1 MTLRN
6 IFLLLLVIAIPTLLP
21 AQHRKVK
28 AKKKKV
34 EAPVE
39 NPRFK
44 AMLSSTADI
53 MIVDSLVVDS
63 ATILD
68 AVFPNPEEGR
78 LYRYSQF
85 FNQRGDGIVYV
96 NELGN
101 KCIYSKYDEDMKQRY
116 LFQSDRLAD
125 GWTAGEPLP
134 GIDDDGQLH
143 DFDYPYLMPDG
154 VTLYFAAKGGE
165 GLGGYDI
172 YRTRFDNDEGRWL
185 RPENMALPFNSE
197 ADDCMYVIDEQNQL
211 AWFASSRRQPQGK
224 TCVYTFVPTESRK
237 LFNGDDATTRSRANI
252 EHIADTWTSKAARQ
266 QALNRRQ
273 KALEEESIKR
283 LQTDQTQF
291 SFVINDN
298 TVYTRYRQFRHPE
311 NRNRMKELLSLK
323 RQQKLTDE
331 SLQKSRNYY
340 ADASTRERQQLSA
353 EIIKAEEQQEMLQ
366 VRIRQLEKM
375 IRNSENQ

>member
-85 FNQRGDGIVYV
+85 FNQRGNGIVYV

-101 KCIYSKYDEDMKQRY
+101 KCIYSRYDEDMKQRY

-125 GWTAGEPLP
+125 GWTAGEPLV

-298 TVYTRYRQFRHPE
+298 TVYTRYQQFRHPE

-353 EIIKAEEQQEMLQ
+353 EIIKAEEQQENLQ

>member
-6 IFLLLLVIAIPTLLP
+6 IFVLLLALVIPTLLP

-28 AKKKKV
+28 ANKKKV

-39 NPRFK
+39 NPHFK

-63 ATILD
+63 TTILD

-78 LYRYSQF
+78 LYRYNQF

-211 AWFASSRRQPQGK
+211 AWFVSSRRQPQGK

-298 TVYTRYRQFRHPE
+298 TVYTRYQQFRHPE

>member
-1 MTLRN
+1 
-6 IFLLLLVIAIPTLLP
+6 
-21 AQHRKVK
+21 
-28 AKKKKV
+28 
-34 EAPVE
+34 
-39 NPRFK
+39 
-44 AMLSSTADI
+44 
-53 MIVDSLVVDS
+53 
-63 ATILD
+63 
-68 AVFPNPEEGR
+68 
-78 LYRYSQF
+78 
-85 FNQRGDGIVYV
+85 
-96 NELGN
+96 
-101 KCIYSKYDEDMKQRY
+101 
-116 LFQSDRLAD
+116 
-125 GWTAGEPLP
+125 
-134 GIDDDGQLH
+134 
-143 DFDYPYLMPDG
+143 MPDG

-172 YRTRFDNDEGRWL
+172 YRPRFDNDEGRWL

-298 TVYTRYRQFRHPE
+298 TVYTRYQQFRHPE

-353 EIIKAEEQQEMLQ
+353 EIIKAEEQQENLQ

>member
-6 IFLLLLVIAIPTLLP
+6 IFVLLLALVIPTLLP

-63 ATILD
+63 TTILD

-101 KCIYSKYDEDMKQRY
+101 KCIYSRYDEDMKQRY

-125 GWTAGEPLP
+125 GWTAGEPLV

-298 TVYTRYRQFRHPE
+298 TVYTRYQQFRHPE

-353 EIIKAEEQQEMLQ
+353 EILKAEEQQEMLQ
-366 VRIRQLEKM
+366 VRIRQLEKI

>member
-21 AQHRKVK
+21 AQYRKVK

-85 FNQRGDGIVYV
+85 FNQRGNGIVYV

-101 KCIYSKYDEDMKQRY
+101 KCIYSRYDEDMKQRY

-125 GWTAGEPLP
+125 GWTAGDPLV
-134 GIDDDGQLH
+134 GIDDDG
-143 DFDYPYLMPDG
+143 
-154 VTLYFAAKGGE
+154 
-165 GLGGYDI
+165 
-172 YRTRFDNDEGRWL
+172 
-185 RPENMALPFNSE
+185 
-197 ADDCMYVIDEQNQL
+197 
-211 AWFASSRRQPQGK
+211 
-224 TCVYTFVPTESRK
+224 
-237 LFNGDDATTRSRANI
+237 
-252 EHIADTWTSKAARQ
+252 
-266 QALNRRQ
+266 
-273 KALEEESIKR
+273 
-283 LQTDQTQF
+283 
-291 SFVINDN
+291 
-298 TVYTRYRQFRHPE
+298 
-311 NRNRMKELLSLK
+311 
-323 RQQKLTDE
+323 
-331 SLQKSRNYY
+331 
-340 ADASTRERQQLSA
+340 
-353 EIIKAEEQQEMLQ
+353 
-366 VRIRQLEKM
+366 
-375 IRNSENQ
+375 